1 MLYLKLSQNPG
12 HILCAV
18 QYILAAY
25 FTIFLCKSSLYLS
38 VPTLTFSLLPLSHW
52 QNLPQSKSFDSDAV
66 QCIRFSFHG
75 LCFQG
80 QVQTRMFC
88 LALNLTGLPGGTV
101 VKNPPANTGDAGDSG
116 STLGLGGSPGGRSG
130 NPLQHP
136 VQFRLSVTANSA
148 SPRTAARQA
157 SLSITISRSL
167 LKLMSIEVMPSN
179 HLILCLP
186 LLRPSIFPGI
196 GVFSNESV
204 LHIRWLMYWSFSFSI
219 SSTNEYSGPISF
231 RIIAWRIPWTEK
243 PSGLQSMESQRVGHN
258 RATEHKP

>member
-12 HILCAV
+12 YILCAV

-52 QNLPQSKSFDSDAV
+52 QNLPQSKSFNSDAV

-116 STLGLGGSPGGRSG
+116 STLGLGIPWRKKRQPTPAPSSVQALSYGQLCEPTDGSTPGFPVHHHLPEPAQTHVHRGDAIQPSH
-130 NPLQHP
+130 PLSSPSPAFNFSRHQ
-136 VQFRLSVTANSA
+136 RLFQWVSSSHQVANV
-148 SPRTAARQA
+148 
-157 SLSITISRSL
+157 LE
-167 LKLMSIEVMPSN
+167 LKLQYQFFQWIFRADF
-179 HLILCLP
+179 LQDYCLENP
-186 LLRPSIFPGI
+186 MDRK
-196 GVFSNESV
+196 
-204 LHIRWLMYWSFSFSI
+204 
-219 SSTNEYSGPISF
+219 
-231 RIIAWRIPWTEK
+231 A
-243 PSGLQSMESQRVGHN
+243 
-258 RATEHKP
+258 

>member
-12 HILCAV
+12 YILCAV

-75 LCFQG
+75 LWFQG

-101 VKNPPANTGDAGDSG
+101 VKNPPANTGDAGNSG
-116 STLGLGGSPGGRSG
+116 STLGLGDPLEEEAATHSSAQFSSGSQLRPTLRAHGRQHARLPCPSPSPGACS
-130 NPLQHP
+130 
-136 VQFRLSVTANSA
+136 NSC
-148 SPRTAARQA
+148 P
-157 SLSITISRSL
+157 SR
-167 LKLMSIEVMPSN
+167 
-179 HLILCLP
+179 
-186 LLRPSIFPGI
+186 
-196 GVFSNESV
+196 
-204 LHIRWLMYWSFSFSI
+204 
-219 SSTNEYSGPISF
+219 
-231 RIIAWRIPWTEK
+231 
-243 PSGLQSMESQRVGHN
+243 
-258 RATEHKP
+258 